1 MQPAFQPMVLPYLE
15 PRPDFWRVRPAE
27 IEQLCRSVQKGR
39 AEIIT
44 RTPAGRP
51 VYAVFYGDFTEEPP
65 QTNWSAG
72 SSSTTWKSYVGG
84 APQDRQTVLFCA
96 GIHGA
101 EAESVAAA
109 VNLIQ
114 LLETGKD
121 FRGKENAELCEL
133 VSHYRLIVV
142 PCVNMDGRALSPDH
156 LRGAT
161 FEDFRAASQGTWR
174 DGSLIGWRGS
184 KEHFPLPLDK
194 VAYPGGYP
202 NSEGINI
209 MHDATPGDVRSP
221 EARAL
226 LALVARWRVD
236 LLLNGHS
243 CEYAPFIVPPAEV
256 NYPQNLRRGLACAEK
271 VTCALAEAGLRPQP
285 QLPMKASKGVNLNTL
300 ATLSSGALALTLECS
315 VSYDRPQNP
324 TRHYSFDELMEPN
337 FIMLK
342 VMLKDGLEQPF
353 VNRAN
358 F

>member
-1 MQPAFQPMVLPYLE
+1 METFKPMEIPYLE

-27 IEQLCRSVQKGR
+27 IEALCQSVRKGR
-39 AEIIT
+39 AEVIA

-51 VYAVFYGDFTEEPP
+51 VYAVFYGDFKEAPP

-72 SSSTTWKSYVGG
+72 SSSTTWKSYVGD
-84 APQDRQTVLFCA
+84 APADTQTVMFCA
-96 GIHGA
+96 GVHGA

-121 FRGKENAELCEL
+121 FRGQTDPELL
-133 VSHYRLIVV
+133 ALIAKYRLIIL

-156 LRGAT
+156 LRQAT
-161 FEDFRAASQGTWR
+161 FEDFRAASQGRWK

-184 KEHFPLPLDK
+184 KEHFPLPLER
-194 VAYPGGYP
+194 VSYPGGYP
-202 NSEGINI
+202 NSAGVNI
-209 MHDATPGDVRSP
+209 MHDAAPGDVRSA

-226 LALVARWRVD
+226 LSLVARWRVD

-243 CEYAPFIVPPAEV
+243 CEYAPSLISPSEC
-256 NYPQNLRRGLACAEK
+256 NYPRNVERGLSCVEK
-271 VTCALAEAGLRPQP
+271 VNAAFAAAGLRAPSTAKP
-285 QLPMKASKGVNLNTL
+285 KPGRGVNLNTL

-315 VSYDRPQNP
+315 VSYDRPKDP
-324 TRHYSFDELMEPN
+324 TRTYTFDELMEPN
-337 FIMLK
+337 FILLK
-342 VMLKDGLEQPF
+342 VMLRDGLERPF
-353 VNRAN
+353 VDRSD